1 MAGVIEHNG
10 VVERV
15 ERGRVFVRIV
25 VGSACAACRARE
37 ACGMGEANEKIVEVP
52 VATDVDYGTGES
64 VTVGVQRRMGVVAV
78 VLAYVGALV
87 VLLGTLLIGLG
98 LGWTEGRAALVS
110 LGAVALYYVLL
121 WLGRR
126 KIEHTIHFT
135 IRRR

>member
-25 VGSACAACRARE
+25 VGSACAACRSRE
-37 ACGMGEANEKIVEVP
+37 ACGMGEANEKCVEVP
-52 VATDVDYGTGES
+52 VAADADYEAGES
-64 VTVGVQRRMGVVAV
+64 VTVGVQRRMGAVAV

-87 VLLGTLLIGLG
+87 VLLGALVIGLG
-98 LGWTEGRAALVS
+98 LGWPEGRAALVA
-110 LGAVALYYVLL
+110 LGAVALYYALL
-121 WLGRR
+121 WLCRR